1 MLLSAKQS
9 IRAVAVH
16 RLVGSRNMAQEL
28 KVGAKM
34 QAAFKPHEPGAGG
47 VDKADFDSRW
57 VELK

>member
-1 MLLSAKQS
+1 
-9 IRAVAVH
+9 
-16 RLVGSRNMAQEL
+16 MAQEL